1 MLEAWLNR
9 AGTMIA
15 VVWKPESDAETRRNV
30 TAELKEDHAA
40 EIKRESRDEELKDFL
55 SGKGWYRGA
64 DVNRLSEE
72 EAGII
77 AARLVRRVQAKTA
90 LAKDKAEGLQH
101 ALADSLR
108 KDLTGESARQSQ
120 KQTRLEE
127 VAREYLDQ
135 DQIKVLSQAIEKGV
149 RPLPNEN

>member
-1 MLEAWLNR
+1 
-9 AGTMIA
+9 
-15 VVWKPESDAETRRNV
+15 
-30 TAELKEDHAA
+30 
-40 EIKRESRDEELKDFL
+40 L

-64 DVNRLSEE
+64 DVDRLSEE

-77 AARLVRRVQAKTA
+77 AARLVHRVQAKTA
-90 LAKDKAEGLQH
+90 LAKDKAEGLQD
-101 ALADSLR
+101 ALTDALR
-108 KDLTGESARQSQ
+108 KKLTGDCCGPNE

-135 DQIKVLSQAIEKGV
+135 DQLRVLSQAIEKGV

>member
-1 MLEAWLNR
+1 M
-9 AGTMIA
+9 
-15 VVWKPESDAETRRNV
+15 
-30 TAELKEDHAA
+30 
-40 EIKRESRDEELKDFL
+40 
-55 SGKGWYRGA
+55 
-64 DVNRLSEE
+64 NRLSEE

-90 LAKDKAEGLQH
+90 LAKDKAEGLQN
-101 ALADSLR
+101 AVADSLR
-108 KDLTGESARQSQ
+108 KDLTGESAGQSQ
-120 KQTRLEE
+120 KQTRIEE